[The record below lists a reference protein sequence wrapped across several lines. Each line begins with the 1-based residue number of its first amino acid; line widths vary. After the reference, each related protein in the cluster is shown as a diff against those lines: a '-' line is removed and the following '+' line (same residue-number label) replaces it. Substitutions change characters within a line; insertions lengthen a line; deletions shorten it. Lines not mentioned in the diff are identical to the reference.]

1 MNPPTNYNCI
11 IVDDDEI
18 DRLSTLSLVRRYPY
32 INILGVFDSALKA
45 LEFSKSSPPDILF
58 LDIDMPEINGLE
70 FRKQLKT
77 VPACIFI
84 TSYPDYAV
92 DGFELEALDFLVKP
106 VKVERFDKC
115 MSRLQQFM
123 EVRQKAALLDYHL
136 GADAIYIKEG
146 HDQVK
151 IQLKDILY
159 LEALKDY
166 TGIITNQKKY
176 CVLNSLGNLLKE
188 KDFKSFIR
196 IHRSYAVQKHYV
208 SRIHNSEVIINDM
221 AIPVGRSYRETLDQL
236 KD

>member
-1 MNPPTNYNCI
+1 MNLPTKFNCI

-70 FRKQLKT
+70 FRKQLNT
-77 VPACIFI
+77 VPVCIFI

-106 VKVERFDKC
+106 VSADRFEKC
-115 MSRLQQFM
+115 MTRLQQFM
-123 EVRQKAALLDYHL
+123 EIRQKAALLDYHL

-146 HDQVK
+146 HDQIK

-159 LEALKDY
+159 LEALKDF
-166 TGIITNQKKY
+166 TGIVTLQKKY

-188 KDFKSFIR
+188 KDFQSFIR
-196 IHRSYAVQKHYV
+196 IHRSYAVQKHFV
-208 SRIHNSEVIINDM
+208 KRIHNSEVMINDM
-221 AIPVGRSYRETLDQL
+221 AIPVGRSYKETLDQL